1 MYLTAD
7 SLHFL
12 LVKLTSLQ
20 EKGVAHF
27 FSSPQPPVLS
37 LLKKIKALIKIFENS
52 LKHLLCLHAVSLFN
66 IQTFINAHSCLDGT
80 HTQKHTQT

>member
-27 FSSPQPPVLS
+27 FSSPRPPVLS
-37 LLKKIKALIKIFENS
+37 LLKKIKALIKI
-52 LKHLLCLHAVSLFN
+52 
-66 IQTFINAHSCLDGT
+66 
-80 HTQKHTQT
+80 